1 MRIDDIVKSKKLLLE
16 KDAEGIV
23 CGVAWPETLFAITKK
38 IGFDETVDLASAI
51 ERWSYEYP
59 GGYDSVCL
67 VLFKEEVTNSIGRKG
82 KDFWFPSADLELVP
96 EDFGDGI

>member
-16 KDAEGIV
+16 KDAEGII
-23 CGVAWPETLFAITKK
+23 CAIMWPEALFTITKK
-38 IGFDETVDLASAI
+38 IGFDETLELAKGI
-51 ERWSYEYP
+51 ERWNEFYP
-59 GGYDSVCL
+59 KGSDSVCL
-67 VLFKEEVTNSIGRKG
+67 VLFKEEVTSSSGRKG